1 MMHEPAP
8 TDVAY
13 LAGVLDGEGSICIF
27 RSTHR
32 DGSPRHWINV
42 TIGNTHHGV
51 LEWIRSIF
59 GGRIASN
66 AEQYKPQN
74 HETWRWRVNAK
85 EAAITLRLVSAYLKI
100 KTEQASIA
108 IEFQEHIE
116 QCSQPGTTKPK
127 SADELAWREA
137 QKGLLSQKNLRYRP
151 VIVPDSELESEAED
165 EEM

>member
-1 MMHEPAP
+1 MHEPAP

-13 LAGVLDGEGSICIF
+13 LAGLLDGEGSICIF

-59 GGRIASN
+59 GVRIASN

-100 KTEQASIA
+100 KT
-108 IEFQEHIE
+108 
-116 QCSQPGTTKPK
+116 
-127 SADELAWREA
+127 
-137 QKGLLSQKNLRYRP
+137 
-151 VIVPDSELESEAED
+151 
-165 EEM
+165 